1 MGTFAGVELTKEL
14 SLQFKLRRVNE
25 METKNKTETERYEL
39 YEKPRYHFEL
49 NRRNFLKFFGGGIVM
64 IVPLTQLNAQRR
76 ESGRSDFDNDIPK
89 EIGAWIHIDKNGS
102 IKVFTGKTEMGQ
114 NIRTS
119 LTQAVADELR
129 IPISMIYLVMA
140 DTDQTPFDMGT
151 FGSMT
156 TPRMAPQLRKAA
168 AAAREMLIDLA
179 AQKWNVDR
187 SSVQISNAKL
197 VNDRTKSSLTFADIV
212 NGQNIAK
219 TIADD
224 QPTMPATEWKIAG
237 TSVAKV
243 DGSDFVTG
251 KHKYTSDIKVPG
263 MLYAK
268 VVRPAAFNATVAS
281 VDSSA
286 AETIP
291 SVKVV
296 KDGNFIAVAAAD
308 VETARNAAEQIK
320 VNWNTQPQPSN
331 SELFDVLKKPAS
343 KKDDEDWQSRSK
355 PKIQGSVADGLA
367 SADKKLEQ
375 TYTIAYIAHAPLET
389 RAAIAEWKA
398 DKLTVWT
405 GTQRPFGVR
414 NELSEAFHIPEEK
427 IRVIVLD
434 TGSAYGGKHT
444 GESAIEAARIAR
456 AAGKPVKLTWSR
468 EEEFTWAYFRPAG
481 VIQAKSGVKN
491 DGTIT
496 AWEFHNYNSGPSAI
510 QPKYEIANQHVEFHS
525 SDSPLR
531 QGSYRALAATANHF
545 ARETHIDE
553 LAHSI
558 NMDPVEFRL
567 KNIKNQR
574 LSDVLQ
580 AAAKKF
586 GWNNQKSS
594 ADRGIGVACGFEK
607 DSYIA
612 TCAEIAVQPDRSVKV
627 LRAVE
632 AFDCGPVV
640 NPNHLKNQIEGAI
653 MMGIGGALFEE
664 IQFENGKIL
673 NPRFSNYQVP
683 RFNDLPA
690 IEVVLIDRKDIPSAG
705 AGETPIVGIA
715 PAIGN
720 AIFHATGIRLRSL
733 PLIPNGLPTA

>member
-1 MGTFAGVELTKEL
+1 
-14 SLQFKLRRVNE
+14 
-25 METKNKTETERYEL
+25 METKNKTEIERYEL
-39 YEKPRYHFEL
+39 YEKARYHFEL
-49 NRRNFLKFFGGGIVM
+49 NRRNFLKFFGGGIAV
-64 IVPLTQLNAQRR
+64 IVPLSHLNAQQR
-76 ESGRSDFDNDIPK
+76 ESGRSEFDNDVPK
-89 EIGAWIHIDKNGS
+89 EISAWIHIDKDGS
-102 IKVFTGKTEMGQ
+102 IKVFTGKAEMGQ

-129 IPISMIYLVMA
+129 IPVSTIHLVMA

-187 SSVQISNAKL
+187 SNVQIVNAQL
-197 VNDRTKSSLTFADIV
+197 LNNLTKTTLTFADVV

-219 TIADD
+219 TIPDD
-224 QPTMPATEWKIAG
+224 QATTPATDWKIAG

-243 DGSDFVTG
+243 DARDFVTG
-251 KHKYTSDIKVPG
+251 KHKYTSDLKIPDMWYG
-263 MLYAK
+263 K
-268 VVRPAAFNATVAS
+268 VVRPSTFNATVAS

-286 AETIP
+286 AEAIP

-296 KDGNFIAVAAAD
+296 KDGDFIAVAAPD
-308 VETARNAAEQIK
+308 RETANDAAEKIK
-320 VNWNTQPQPSN
+320 VNWTTQPQPSN
-331 SELFDVLKKPAS
+331 SQLIEVLKKPAA
-343 KKDDEDWQSRSK
+343 KKDDEWQSRIK
-355 PKIQGSVADGLA
+355 PKIQGSVDEGLA
-367 SADKKLEQ
+367 SADQKLEQ
-375 TYTIAYIAHAPLET
+375 TYTVAYIAHAPLEP
-389 RAAIAEWKA
+389 RAAIAEWKN

-414 NELSEAFHIPEEK
+414 EELSEALRIPEEK
-427 IRVIVLD
+427 IRVVVLD

-481 VIQAKSGVKN
+481 VIQAKSGVRK
-491 DGTIT
+491 DGIIT

-510 QPKYEIANQHVEFHS
+510 QPKYDIANQHTEFHP

-553 LAHSI
+553 LAHTI

-567 KNIKNQR
+567 KNIKDHR

-580 AAAKKF
+580 AATKQFRWKN
-586 GWNNQKSS
+586 GKLSNGH
-594 ADRGIGVACGFEK
+594 GIGVACGFEK
-607 DSYIA
+607 DSYLA
-612 TCAEIAVQPDRSVKV
+612 TCAEIEVQQDRSVKV
-627 LRAVE
+627 LRVVE

-653 MMGIGGALFEE
+653 MMGIGGALFEQ

-683 RFNDLPA
+683 RFSDLPS
-690 IEVVLIDRKDIPSAG
+690 IEVVLMDRKDIPSAG

>member
-1 MGTFAGVELTKEL
+1 
-14 SLQFKLRRVNE
+14 
-25 METKNKTETERYEL
+25 METKNKPEIERYEL
-39 YEKPRYHFEL
+39 SEKPRYHFEL

-64 IVPLTQLNAQRR
+64 IVPLSQSNAQQR
-76 ESGRSDFDNDIPK
+76 ESGRSEFDNEAPK
-89 EIGAWIHIDKNGS
+89 EIGAWIHIDKDGS
-102 IKVFTGKTEMGQ
+102 VKVFTGKAEMGQ

-129 IPISMIYLVMA
+129 IPISMINLAMA

-179 AQKWNVDR
+179 AKKWNLDR
-187 SSVQISNAKL
+187 NNVQIIDAKL
-197 VNDRTKSSLTFADIV
+197 VNNQTKSELTFADVV

-219 TIADD
+219 TIPDD
-224 QPTMPATEWKIAG
+224 QSTTPVTEWKIAG

-243 DGSDFVTG
+243 DARAFVTG
-251 KHKYTSDIKVPG
+251 KHKYSSDLKLPG
-263 MLYAK
+263 MWYGK

-286 AETIP
+286 AESIP
-291 SVKVV
+291 GVKVV
-296 KDGNFIAVAAAD
+296 RDGDFIAVAAPD
-308 VETARNAAEQIK
+308 RETAANAAEQIK

-331 SELFDVLKKPAS
+331 SELNEVLKKPAS
-343 KKDDEDWQSRSK
+343 KKDEDWQSRVK
-355 PKIQGSVADGLA
+355 PKIQGSIDEGLA
-367 SADKKLEQ
+367 SADQKLEQ
-375 TYTIAYIAHAPLET
+375 TYTVAYIAHAPLEP
-389 RAAIAEWKA
+389 RAAIAEWKD

-414 NELSEAFHIPEEK
+414 NELSEALRIPEEK
-427 IRVIVLD
+427 VQVIVLD

-444 GESAIEAARIAR
+444 GEYAIEAARIAR

-481 VIQAKSGVKN
+481 VMQAKSGVKN
-491 DGTIT
+491 DGIIT

-510 QPKYEIANQHVEFHS
+510 QPKYEIANLHIEFHP

-545 ARETHIDE
+545 ARETHMDE

-567 KNIKNQR
+567 KNIKDQR

-580 AAAKKF
+580 AAATKF
-586 GWNNQKSS
+586 RWDTQKSS
-594 ADRGIGVACGFEK
+594 ANRGFGVACGFEK
-607 DSYIA
+607 DSYLA
-612 TCAEIAVQPDRSVKV
+612 TCVEIAVEPDRSMKV
-627 LRAVE
+627 VRVVE

-653 MMGIGGALFEE
+653 MMGIGGALFEA

-673 NPRFSNYQVP
+673 NPRFSNYRVP
-683 RFNDLPA
+683 RFSELPV
-690 IEVVLIDRKDIPSAG
+690 IEVVLMDRKDIPSAG

-720 AIFHATGIRLRSL
+720 AIFNATGIRLRSM
-733 PLIPNGLPTA
+733 PLIPDGLVKA

>member
-1 MGTFAGVELTKEL
+1 MSKIPD
-14 SLQFKLRRVNE
+14 
-25 METKNKTETERYEL
+25 KTEAERYEL
-39 YEKPRYHFEL
+39 YEKPRYHFEI
-49 NRRNFLKFFGGGIVM
+49 NRRNFLKFFGGGMVM
-64 IVPLTQLNAQRR
+64 IVPLSQLNAQQR
-76 ESGRSDFDNDIPK
+76 ESGRSDFDDDIPK
-89 EIGAWIHIDKNGS
+89 EIGAWIHIDKDGS

-129 IPISMIYLVMA
+129 IPVSSIHLVMA

-187 SSVQISNAKL
+187 SSVQILNAKL
-197 VNDRTKSSLTFADIV
+197 VNDQTKALLSFADVV

-224 QPTMPATEWKIAG
+224 QPPMSTTEWKLAG
-237 TSVAKV
+237 TSVKKV
-243 DGSDFVTG
+243 DGTDFVTG
-251 KHKYTSDIKVPG
+251 KHKYTSDLKVPG

-268 VVRPAAFNATVAS
+268 VVRPAAFNATVTS
-281 VDSSA
+281 VDASA
-286 AETIP
+286 AELIP

-296 KDGNFIAVAAAD
+296 KDENFIAVAAAD
-308 VETARNAAEQIK
+308 LETARNAAEQIK
-320 VNWNTQPQPSN
+320 VNWNTQTQPSN

-343 KKDDEDWQSRSK
+343 KKAEDWQSRSK

-375 TYTIAYIAHAPLET
+375 TYTVAYIAHAPLET
-389 RAAIAEWKA
+389 RAAIAEWK
-398 DKLTVWT
+398 DGKLTVWT

-456 AAGKPVKLTWSR
+456 AVGKPVKLTWSR

-510 QPKYEIANQHVEFHS
+510 QPKYEIANQHVEFHP

-531 QGSYRALAATANHF
+531 QGSYRALSATANHF

-553 LAHSI
+553 LAYSI

-586 GWNNQKSS
+586 GWNNGKSS
-594 ADRGIGVACGFEK
+594 GGRGIGVACGFEK

-612 TCAEIAVQPDRSVKV
+612 TCAEIAVRPDRSLKV
-627 LRAVE
+627 LRVVE

-690 IEVVLIDRKDIPSAG
+690 IEVVLLDRKDIPSAG

>member
-1 MGTFAGVELTKEL
+1 MSSKPEI
-14 SLQFKLRRVNE
+14 
-25 METKNKTETERYEL
+25 ERYEL
-39 YEKPRYHFEL
+39 YEKHRYHFEL
-49 NRRNFLKFFGGGIVM
+49 NRRKFLQFFGGGIVLF
-64 IVPLTQLNAQRR
+64 VPLSQLHAQQR
-76 ESGRSDFDNDIPK
+76 ESGRSDFDNEAPQ
-89 EIGAWIHIDKNGS
+89 EIGAWIHIDKDGS
-102 IKVFTGKTEMGQ
+102 VRVFTGKTEMGQ

-129 IPISMIYLVMA
+129 TPVSMIHLVMA

-156 TPRMAPQLRKAA
+156 TPRMAPQLRRAA

-179 AQKWNVDR
+179 AQKWNVE
-187 SSVQISNAKL
+187 SSNVQITEAKL
-197 VNDRTKSSLTFADIV
+197 VNNQSKASLTFADVV

-219 TIADD
+219 MIADN
-224 QPTMPATEWKIAG
+224 QTTTPASEWKIAG
-237 TSVAKV
+237 TSVPKV
-243 DGSDFVTG
+243 DARDFVTG
-251 KHKYTSDIKVPG
+251 NHKYTSDLKLPG
-263 MLYAK
+263 MLYGK
-268 VVRPAAFNATVAS
+268 VVRPAAYNATLAS
-281 VDSSA
+281 VDTSA

-291 SVKVV
+291 GVKVV
-296 KDGNFIAVAAAD
+296 KDGDFIAVAAPD
-308 VETARNAAEQIK
+308 RETAANAADQIK
-320 VNWNTQPQPSN
+320 VNWNTRPQPSN
-331 SELFDVLKKPAS
+331 SELNDVLKKPAS
-343 KKDDEDWQSRSK
+343 KKDDDWQSRAK
-355 PKIQGSVADGLA
+355 PKTQGSIEDGLA

-375 TYTIAYIAHAPLET
+375 TYTVAYIAHAPLEP
-389 RAAIAEWKA
+389 RAAIAEWKD

-414 NELSEAFHIPEEK
+414 SELAEALRIPEEK
-427 IRVIVLD
+427 IRVIVPD
-434 TGSAYGGKHT
+434 TGSGYGGKHT
-444 GESAIEAARIAR
+444 GECAVEAARTAR

-481 VIQAKSGVKN
+481 VIQVKSGVKN
-491 DGTIT
+491 DGIIT

-510 QPKYEIANQHVEFHS
+510 QPKYEIANQHIEFHP

-531 QGSYRALAATANHF
+531 QGSYRGLAATANHF
-545 ARETHIDE
+545 ARETHVDE

-567 KNIKNQR
+567 KNIKDQR
-574 LSDVLQ
+574 LYDVLQ
-580 AAAKKF
+580 AAANKF
-586 GWNNQKSS
+586 GWVNGKTGTN
-594 ADRGIGVACGFEK
+594 RGIGIACGFEK
-607 DSYIA
+607 DSYVA
-612 TCAEIAVQPDRSVKV
+612 TCAEITVQPDQSIKV
-627 LRAVE
+627 LRVVE

-664 IQFENGKIL
+664 ILFENGKIL

-690 IEVVLIDRKDIPSAG
+690 IEVVLMDRKDIPSAG

-720 AIFHATGIRLRSL
+720 AFFNATGHRLRSL
-733 PLIPNGLPTA
+733 PLKPLIEPAL

>member
-1 MGTFAGVELTKEL
+1 
-14 SLQFKLRRVNE
+14 
-25 METKNKTETERYEL
+25 
-39 YEKPRYHFEL
+39 
-49 NRRNFLKFFGGGIVM
+49 
-64 IVPLTQLNAQRR
+64 
-76 ESGRSDFDNDIPK
+76 
-89 EIGAWIHIDKNGS
+89 
-102 IKVFTGKTEMGQ
+102 
-114 NIRTS
+114 
-119 LTQAVADELR
+119 
-129 IPISMIYLVMA
+129 
-140 DTDQTPFDMGT
+140 
-151 FGSMT
+151 
-156 TPRMAPQLRKAA
+156 
-168 AAAREMLIDLA
+168 
-179 AQKWNVDR
+179 
-187 SSVQISNAKL
+187 
-197 VNDRTKSSLTFADIV
+197 
-212 NGQNIAK
+212 
-219 TIADD
+219 
-224 QPTMPATEWKIAG
+224 
-237 TSVAKV
+237 KV

-286 AETIP
+286 AEAIP

-296 KDGNFIAVAAAD
+296 KDGNFIAVAAPD
-308 VETARNAAEQIK
+308 LETARNAAEQIK

-331 SELFDVLKKPAS
+331 SELFGVLKKPAQ
-343 KKDDEDWQSRSK
+343 KKDDDWQSRSK

-375 TYTIAYIAHAPLET
+375 TYTVAYIAHAPLET
-389 RAAIAEWKA
+389 RAAIAEWKD

-427 IRVIVLD
+427 IRVIVPD

-496 AWEFHNYNSGPSAI
+496 AFEFHNYNSGQSAI

-574 LSDVLQ
+574 LYDVLQ

-586 GWNNQKSS
+586 GWNNEKSS
-594 ADRGIGVACGFEK
+594 DGRGIGVACGFEK
-607 DSYIA
+607 DSYLA

-627 LRAVE
+627 LRVVE

-653 MMGIGGALFEE
+653 MMGMGGALFEE

-690 IEVVLIDRKDIPSAG
+690 IEVVLMDRKDIPSAG
-705 AGETPIVGIA
+705 AGETPTVGVA

-733 PLIPNGLPTA
+733 PLIPNGLPKA